1 MRIAGF
7 TFVSNAVRLDFPIVP
22 AIRSILPL
30 CAEVVVNVG
39 PSTDETLDLIRGIND
54 PRVRIIHGEWDNS
67 LGRRMLSAE
76 TQRALDAVQGDWGIY
91 IQADEVLHESGL
103 PRLEAAMRDSLD
115 DPRVEAL
122 LVDYLHFY
130 RNFDTVATNR
140 TWYRREAR
148 VVRLGCGAKSY
159 EDAQGFR
166 VGPGAR
172 RIRARRTGA
181 VMHHYGWARPIDAL
195 RSKRD
200 LDQVIYHEGRDH
212 RPRVA
217 ELPPWQVGLRR
228 FTGSHP
234 AVAKEW
240 IAQRHHMGAPGF
252 QAPVWTARM
261 AQLAASQLLE
271 QVTGWRA
278 FEYRNYVEV

>member
-30 CAEVVVNVG
+30 CSEVVVNVG
-39 PSTDETLDLIRGIND
+39 PSTDDTLGLIRSIDD
-54 PRVRIIHGEWDNS
+54 PRIRIIRGEWDNA

-76 TQRALDAVQGDWGIY
+76 TQRALEAVQGDWAIY
-91 IQADEVLHESGL
+91 IQADEVLHEDGL
-103 PRLEAAMRDSLD
+103 PRLEAAMRQAHD

-148 VVRLGCGAKSY
+148 VVRVGRDVRSY

-166 VGPGAR
+166 VGPELR

-217 ELPPWQVGLRR
+217 ELPPWQVGLQR
-228 FTGSHP
+228 FTGTHP
-234 AVAKEW
+234 AVAREW
-240 IAQRHHMGAPGF
+240 IAERHHMGAPGF
-252 QAPVWTARM
+252 QPPVWTARM
-261 AQLAASQLLE
+261 AQLAASQVLE
-271 QVTGWRA
+271 RLTGWRA